1 MKKTHYSKKV
11 RAVMPLLKENGF
23 RVVGIKG
30 SHIKFKDDSGNTI
43 VVNQDLNDM
52 VKKRIEKEV
61 ISARKGKTVKL
72 IMR

>member
-1 MKKTHYSKKV
+1 MTKNRFSKKV

-30 SHIKFKDDSGNTI
+30 SHIKFRDSVGNTI

-52 VKKRIEKEV
+52 VRLRIEKEV
-61 ISARKGKTVKL
+61 IAARKGKPVKL
-72 IMR
+72 IKR